1 MTDKILKLL
10 NSQHEE
16 DVLLGITLFVEI
28 PDFLKY
34 LPRKFE
40 TGNSESQVLWTVD
53 NLVSYKDKFTTT
65 GIIFDDF
72 VIYRISNTLVYASIN
87 SSFYRSCIEHK
98 GFLDNRNIKR

>member
-10 NSQHEE
+10 NSQHEG
-16 DVLLGITLFVEI
+16 DILLGITLFVEI

-40 TGNSESQVLWTVD
+40 TPNSESQVFWTVE
-53 NLVSYKDKFTTT
+53 NLISYKDKFTTT

-72 VIYRISNTLVYASIN
+72 VIYRISYSLVYASIH
-87 SSFYRSCIEHK
+87 SGFYRSCIGVK
-98 GFLDNRNIKR
+98 NFLDNRSIK